1 MAAAAQPAVDNT
13 PQGLRVWWP
22 STVMMLGTVLAYFD
36 RLILAL
42 LAPMILRDT
51 HMSAANYGVVVA
63 SFSYTYMV
71 STFCWGPLL
80 DRITVRT
87 GMTIAFLIWAVAS
100 FSHSLVTGMLGF
112 AIARAFLGI
121 GEGTI
126 FPGGF
131 RTAMDSLPTGKQA
144 RGVALAYSGSSVG
157 SIIAPL
163 IFIPVALHWG
173 WQKAFWITPVL
184 AILWLLLFRGTVDPA
199 KYLNKTRP
207 QKLQFPNV
215 LELRFWKMVFSYAL
229 GALPVGALTNLAAL
243 YLNRAHGLTSQQ
255 LGYLLWVPPAGME
268 AGYFFWGWVSDR
280 YFRANP
286 RPTALFVMMGITMLP
301 VAATHWVGSPMLA
314 LALMTL
320 GMFASA
326 GFIVVALRTG
336 ALAWPKD
343 QQSMAA
349 GVASSSF
356 SLFVALVMPY
366 FGGFFDAKAF
376 SNVFVIL
383 AAAPMLGT
391 ILWWLLPSGEQPVP
405 VPESNRIS

>member
-1 MAAAAQPAVDNT
+1 
-13 PQGLRVWWP
+13 
-22 STVMMLGTVLAYFD
+22 MMLGTVLAYFD

-51 HMSAANYGVVVA
+51 HMTAANFGVVVA

-100 FSHSLVTGMLGF
+100 FSHSFVTGMLGF

-131 RTAMDSLPTGKQA
+131 RTAMDSLPTDKQA
-144 RGVALAYSGSSVG
+144 RGVALAYSGSSIG

-173 WQKAFWITPVL
+173 WQKAFWITPAL
-184 AILWLLLFRGTVDPA
+184 AILWLILFRATVDPS

-207 QKLQFPNV
+207 QKLQFPNL

-243 YLNRAHGLTSQQ
+243 YLNKAHGLTPQQ

-286 RPTALFVMMGITMLP
+286 RPTALFVMMGLTMLP

-314 LALMTL
+314 LGLMTL

-336 ALAWPKD
+336 ALAWPRD

-376 SNVFVIL
+376 SNVFIIL

-391 ILWWLLPSGEQPVP
+391 ILWWLLPSRDSAV
-405 VPESNRIS
+405 

>member
-1 MAAAAQPAVDNT
+1 MEESPT
-13 PQGLRVWWP
+13 GFRLWWP
-22 STVMMLGTVLAYFD
+22 SIVMMLGTTLAYFD

-42 LAPMILRDT
+42 LAPVFLLDL
-51 HMSAANYGVVVA
+51 HLSAADYGIMTA

-71 STFCWGPLL
+71 ATFCWGPLL

-100 FSHSLVTGMLGF
+100 FSHSLVTGLLGF
-112 AIARAFLGI
+112 AVARAFLAV

-131 RTAMDSLPTGKQA
+131 RTAMDSLPVDKQA
-144 RGVALAYSGSSVG
+144 RGIAMAYSGSSIG
-157 SIIAPL
+157 SVVAPL
-163 IFIPVALHWG
+163 LFIPVAAQWG
-173 WQKAFWITPVL
+173 WQKAFWITPAL
-184 AILWLLLFRGTVDPA
+184 AILWLIIFRTTVNPA

-207 QKLQFPNV
+207 QKLQLPNLLQV
-215 LELRFWKMVFSYAL
+215 RVWKMIFSYAL

-243 YLNRAHGLTSQQ
+243 YLNRAHGLTQAQ
-255 LGYLLWVPPAGME
+255 LSYLLWIPPAGME
-268 AGYFFWGWVSDR
+268 AGYFFWGWISDR

-286 RPTALFVMMGITMLP
+286 RPTALFIVMGLVMTP
-301 VAATHWVGSPMLA
+301 TAAAHWVGSPWIA

-349 GVASSSF
+349 GIASSSF
-356 SLFVALVMPY
+356 SFFVGLVMPY
-366 FGGFFDAKAF
+366 FGRLFDAKEF
-376 SNVFVIL
+376 SDVFVIL
-383 AAAPMLGT
+383 GFAPLAGT
-391 ILWWLLPSGEQPVP
+391 VLWMLLPARSPTQP
-405 VPESNRIS
+405 N